1 MNGIKILVAVLVLS
15 FVPYMSFSQTKA
27 EKKKLK
33 QELKTYRKMK
43 PMEIRSM
50 KLNYE
55 TKLKDKKN
63 LAEQA
68 KQMQKKVDSLQTLLN
83 SNSARISGLESQL
96 LAAQAEAAGAKKGS
110 AKGYYYR
117 VQLGAYKF
125 FDVNSK
131 TTKEDDTFL
140 TETKN
145 EIDKYVVGLFFTLE
159 EADKF
164 KNDIRKLGIKDAF
177 VVPYKDGQRITHKEA
192 AEGLKKQNTTTAK
205 PTPGS

>member
-1 MNGIKILVAVLVLS
+1 MNGIKILVAVLILS
-15 FVPYMSFSQTKA
+15 FVPYMSYSQTKA

-125 FDVNSK
+125 FDVNTK

-192 AEGLKKQNTTTAK
+192 VEGLKKQNTTNAK

>member
-1 MNGIKILVAVLVLS
+1 MNVIKILVSVIIIS
-15 FVPYMSFSQTKA
+15 FLPYMSFSQTRA

-33 QELKTYRKMK
+33 QELKTYKRMK

-55 TKLKDKKN
+55 NKLKDKN
-63 LAEQA
+63 NQVQQA
-68 KQMQKKVDSLQTLLN
+68 KLLQKRVDSLQSILN
-83 SNSARISGLESQL
+83 SNGAKISALESQL
-96 LAAQAEAAGAKKGS
+96 LAAQADAASAKKGT

-125 FDVNSK
+125 FDVNTK
-131 TTKEDDTFL
+131 TAKGDDTFL

-192 AEGLKKQNTTTAK
+192 AEGLKKQNTVK
-205 PTPGS
+205 PNTGS

>member
-96 LAAQAEAAGAKKGS
+96 LAAQAEAASAKKGT

>member
-1 MNGIKILVAVLVLS
+1 MNVVKILVSIVILS
-15 FVPYMSFSQTKA
+15 FLPYMSFSQTRA

-55 TKLKDKKN
+55 NKLKDKN
-63 LAEQA
+63 NQA
-68 KQMQKKVDSLQTLLN
+68 QQFKILQKHVDSLQTLLN
-83 SNSARISGLESQL
+83 SNGAKLLSLESQL
-96 LAAQAEAAGAKKGS
+96 LAAQADAASAKKGT

-125 FDVNSK
+125 FDVKSK
-131 TTKEDDTFL
+131 TNKEDDTFL

-192 AEGLKKQNTTTAK
+192 LEGLKKQNTNSK
-205 PTPGS
+205 PTTGS

>member
-1 MNGIKILVAVLVLS
+1 MNVVKILVSIVILS
-15 FVPYMSFSQTKA
+15 FLPYMSFSQTRA

-55 TKLKDKKN
+55 NKLKDKN
-63 LAEQA
+63 NQA
-68 KQMQKKVDSLQTLLN
+68 QQFKILQKRVDSLQTLLN
-83 SNSARISGLESQL
+83 SNGAKLLSLESQL
-96 LAAQAEAAGAKKGS
+96 LAAQADAASAKKGT

-125 FDVNSK
+125 FDVKSK
-131 TTKEDDTFL
+131 TNKEDDTFL

-192 AEGLKKQNTTTAK
+192 LEGLKKQNTSSK
-205 PTPGS
+205 PTTGS

>member
-1 MNGIKILVAVLVLS
+1 MNVIKILVSIVILS
-15 FVPYMSFSQTKA
+15 LVPYMSFSQTRA

-33 QELKTYRKMK
+33 QELKTYKRMK

-55 TKLKDKKN
+55 NKLKDKN
-63 LAEQA
+63 NQAQQA
-68 KQMQKKVDSLQTLLN
+68 KMLQKRVDSLQTLLN
-83 SNSARISGLESQL
+83 SNGARMSALESQL
-96 LAAQAEAAGAKKGS
+96 LAAQTDAASAKKGT

-125 FDVNSK
+125 FDVN
-131 TTKEDDTFL
+131 TTKATQTDDTFL

-192 AEGLKKQNTTTAK
+192 AEGLKKQNTTAK
-205 PTPGS
+205 PTTGS

>member
-1 MNGIKILVAVLVLS
+1 MNVIKLLVTIVILSL
-15 FVPYMSFSQTKA
+15 VPYMSFSQTKA

-33 QELKTYRKMK
+33 QELKTYKKMK

-55 TKLKDKKN
+55 NKLKDKN
-63 LAEQA
+63 NQVQQA
-68 KQMQKKVDSLQTLLN
+68 KQLQKKVDSLQTLLN
-83 SNSARISGLESQL
+83 SNGARISGLESQL

-125 FDVNSK
+125 FDVN
-131 TTKEDDTFL
+131 TKATKDDDTFL

-192 AEGLKKQNTTTAK
+192 AEGLKKQNTTSTKA
-205 PTPGS
+205 TPGS